1 MKIDNIMK
9 GRDFI
14 ITGLQSWDIPI
25 GSNAI
30 DIAKEIAV
38 ENRVLYV
45 NSPLD
50 MMTIFRNKPTPETIQ
65 RLEVY
70 RKKKAPLRQIT
81 DTLWVLDFPFWIWS
95 VNGLP
100 DGLLF
105 DFFNKLNNKKIFN
118 YVGKVANDLNFKNP
132 IHFIDND
139 IYRSFYSKEILK
151 PALSVYYRRDNLQA
165 IDFWKSHA
173 PRLEPMLIGKSDLIV
188 ANSPQLAAFA
198 RKFNTQSF
206 DVGQGVDLSAY
217 DLSLEFK
224 EPAEFETIPKPRIG
238 YIGDITSLRL
248 DADLIYELAKSKP
261 QYSFVMIGRVD
272 KLFAAHAMNGLKNV
286 HFLGSV
292 AKNMVPT
299 YMSALQVCLNPQLL
313 NELTIGNYPRKV
325 DEYLALGK
333 PVIATK
339 TDTMELFREHSYLCS
354 SVADYQEAVEKAL
367 QEDNEEKAKQRILFA
382 ESHSWKN
389 NVDSILKR
397 IQEALTKK

>member
-1 MKIDNIMK
+1 MK

-38 ENRVLYV
+38 GNRVLYV

-50 MMTIFRNKPTPETIQ
+50 MMTIFRNKPTPETKQ
-65 RLEVY
+65 RLDVY
-70 RKKKAPLRQIT
+70 RKRKTPLRKIS
-81 DTLWVLDFPFWIWS
+81 DSLWVLDFPFWVWS

-100 DGLLF
+100 DGPLF
-105 DFFNKLNNKKIFN
+105 DFFNKLNNKKIFK
-118 YVGKVANDLNFKNP
+118 YVSKVAKDLNFKDP

-139 IYRSFYSKEILK
+139 IYRSFYSKEFLK

-165 IDFWKSHA
+165 IDFWKKHA
-173 PRLEPMLIGKSDLIV
+173 PQLEPMLIGKSDLIV

-198 RKFNTQSF
+198 RKFNSHSY

-217 DLSLEFK
+217 DLSLKFK
-224 EPAEFETIPKPRIG
+224 EPAEFAAIPKPRIG

-261 QYSFVMIGRVD
+261 EYSFVMIGRVD
-272 KLFAAHAMNGLKNV
+272 KLFASHAMNQLSNV
-286 HFLGSV
+286 YFLGSV
-292 AKNMVPT
+292 AKNVVPT

-354 SVADYQEAVEKAL
+354 SVADYQDAVEKAL
-367 QEDNEEKAKQRILFA
+367 QEDNEEKARQRIAFA
-382 ESHSWKN
+382 VSHSWKN

-397 IQEALTKK
+397 IREALTKN

>member
-1 MKIDNIMK
+1 MK

-30 DIAKEIAV
+30 DIAKEMSL

-45 NSPLD
+45 NTPLD
-50 MMTIFRNKPTPETIQ
+50 IMTIFRNKPTPETTR
-65 RLEVY
+65 RLDVY
-70 RKKKAPLRQIT
+70 RKGKDPLRQISES
-81 DTLWVLDFPFWIWS
+81 LWVLDFPFWIWS

-100 DGLLF
+100 DGSLF
-105 DFFNKLNNKKIFN
+105 DYFNKQNNKKIFN
-118 YVGKVANDLNFKNP
+118 YVRKVAEELQFKDF

-139 IYRSFYSKEILK
+139 IYRSLHSREILN
-151 PALSVYYRRDNLQA
+151 PALSVYYRRDNLLA
-165 IDFWKSHA
+165 IDFWKKHA
-173 PRLEPMLIGKSDLIV
+173 PRLEPILIAKSDLVV

-198 RKFNTQSF
+198 RKYNSQSY

-224 EPAEFETIPKPRIG
+224 TPAEFDSIPKPRIG

-248 DADLIYELAKSKP
+248 DAGLIYELAKSKP
-261 QYSFVMIGRVD
+261 DYSFVMIGRVD
-272 KLFAAHAMNGLKNV
+272 KIFTSHEMNSLKNV
-286 HFLGSV
+286 YFLGSV
-292 AKNMVPT
+292 AKNLVPA

-354 SVADYQEAVEKAL
+354 SVAEYQEAVEKAL
-367 QEDNEEKAKQRILFA
+367 SEDSMENANGRIAFA
-382 ESHSWKN
+382 QSHSWKN
-389 NVDSILKR
+389 NVNNIFKY
-397 IQEALTKK
+397 IEQVQTKK

>member
-1 MKIDNIMK
+1 MMK

-65 RLEVY
+65 RLDVY
-70 RKKKAPLRQIT
+70 RKRKTPLRKIS
-81 DTLWVLDFPFWIWS
+81 DTLWVLDFPFWVWS
-95 VNGLP
+95 VNGMP
-100 DGLLF
+100 DGSLF
-105 DFFNKLNNKKIFN
+105 DFFNKLNNKKIFK
-118 YVGKVANDLNFKNP
+118 YVGKIATELGFKDP

-139 IYRSFYSKEILK
+139 IYRSFYSKEFLK
-151 PALSVYYRRDNLQA
+151 PAVSVYYRRDNLQA
-165 IDFWKSHA
+165 IDFWKKHA
-173 PRLEPMLIGKSDLIV
+173 PRLEPKLIGKSDLIV

-198 RKFNTQSF
+198 RKFNSHSF

-224 EPAEFETIPKPRIG
+224 EPAEFATIPKPRIG

-261 QYSFVMIGRVD
+261 DYSFVMIGRVD
-272 KLFAAHAMNGLKNV
+272 KLFASHAMNQLSNV

-292 AKNMVPT
+292 AKNVVPT

-367 QEDNEEKAKQRILFA
+367 QEDNEEKAKQRIAFA
-382 ESHSWKN
+382 VSHSWKN
-389 NVDSILKR
+389 NVDSILKN
-397 IQEALTKK
+397 IQKVLPK

>member
-1 MKIDNIMK
+1 MK

-38 ENRVLYV
+38 DNRVLYV
-45 NSPLD
+45 NTPLD
-50 MMTIFRNKPTPETIQ
+50 MMTIYRNKPTPETKQ
-65 RLEVY
+65 RLDVY
-70 RKKKAPLRQIT
+70 RKQKSPLRKIT
-81 DTLWVLDFPFWIWS
+81 DSLWVLDLPFWVWS
-95 VNGLP
+95 VNGFP
-100 DGLLF
+100 DGALF
-105 DFFNKLNNKKIFN
+105 DFFNKLNNKRIFKYAKKI
-118 YVGKVANDLNFKNP
+118 ANDLGFKDVV
-132 IHFIDND
+132 HFIDND
-139 IYRSFYSKEILK
+139 IYRSFYSKEFLN
-151 PALSVYYRRDNLQA
+151 PSLSVYYRRDNLLA
-165 IDFWKSHA
+165 IDFWKKHA
-173 PRLEPMLIGKSDLIV
+173 IRLEPLLIGKSDLIV

-198 RKFNTQSF
+198 RQYNTQSF

-217 DLSLEFK
+217 DLSLKFN
-224 EPAEFETIPKPRIG
+224 EPSEFESIPTPRIG

-261 QYSFVMIGRVD
+261 DYSFVMIGRVD
-272 KLFAAHAMNGLKNV
+272 KIFAAHSMNGLKNV

-325 DEYLALGK
+325 DEYLAMGK

-339 TDTMELFREHSYLCS
+339 TDTMELFREHSYLCKN
-354 SVADYQEAVEKAL
+354 VADYQEAVEKAL
-367 QEDNEEKAKQRILFA
+367 QDDSEEKANQRIAFA
-382 ESHSWKN
+382 KSHSWKN
-389 NVDSILKR
+389 NVNEILKN
-397 IQEALTKK
+397 IQKALSKH